1 MEPFLKKF
9 FPSVLE
15 KMGDAKQNQ
24 YCIFDSQILTA
35 FTSSL
40 YVSGLL
46 SSLLAGRV
54 TTATGRKGILI
65 IGGLIFLVGTAINA
79 AAINVEMLILGR
91 LLLGVGIGF
100 TNQAAPIYLSE
111 MAPPKWRGA
120 LNSAFQLF
128 IGVGVVSATVVN
140 YFAAQVGEMG
150 WRIALGCAAL
160 PAIIMTVGALF
171 IPDTPS
177 SLIQRGLVQE
187 ARQSLSQ
194 VRSCDSDTEAE
205 LNELISHSQAI
216 KSAGSEPYKAIFQ
229 RRYRPHLVLTVAIPS
244 FQQLTGINV
253 VAFYAPVLFRSIG
266 FGSDK
271 ALLGAIILGVVN
283 LSSTLV
289 STFAVD
295 RFGRRFLF
303 LEAGVQMFLCQVAL
317 AWVLGVELGT
327 AGTNS
332 FSKGSALA
340 VLLLMCCLSAAFG
353 WSWGPLTW
361 LVPSEI
367 LPLEVRPVGQGISIA
382 CNFVLTFIL
391 AQVFLT
397 ILCQLKFGVFLFYAA
412 WVLLM
417 TIFVALFVPETKGIR
432 LDTMD
437 AIWHNH
443 WFWHRF
449 VGFEKIRP

>member
-1 MEPFLKKF
+1 
-9 FPSVLE
+9 
-15 KMGDAKQNQ
+15 
-24 YCIFDSQILTA
+24 
-35 FTSSL
+35 
-40 YVSGLL
+40 
-46 SSLLAGRV
+46 
-54 TTATGRKGILI
+54 
-65 IGGLIFLVGTAINA
+65 
-79 AAINVEMLILGR
+79 
-91 LLLGVGIGF
+91 
-100 TNQAAPIYLSE
+100 

-150 WRIALGCAAL
+150 WRIA
-160 PAIIMTVGALF
+160 V
-171 IPDTPS
+171 S

-303 LEAGVQMFLCQVAL
+303 LEAGVQMFLCQV
-317 AWVLGVELGT
+317 
-327 AGTNS
+327 S
-332 FSKGSALA
+332 
-340 VLLLMCCLSAAFG
+340 
-353 WSWGPLTW
+353 
-361 LVPSEI
+361 
-367 LPLEVRPVGQGISIA
+367 
-382 CNFVLTFIL
+382 
-391 AQVFLT
+391 FLT
-397 ILCQLKFGVFLFYAA
+397 II
-412 WVLLM
+412 
-417 TIFVALFVPETKGIR
+417 IFIYP
-432 LDTMD
+432 
-437 AIWHNH
+437 
-443 WFWHRF
+443 
-449 VGFEKIRP
+449 

>member
-1 MEPFLKKF
+1 
-9 FPSVLE
+9 
-15 KMGDAKQNQ
+15 
-24 YCIFDSQILTA
+24 
-35 FTSSL
+35 
-40 YVSGLL
+40 
-46 SSLLAGRV
+46 
-54 TTATGRKGILI
+54 
-65 IGGLIFLVGTAINA
+65 
-79 AAINVEMLILGR
+79 
-91 LLLGVGIGF
+91 
-100 TNQAAPIYLSE
+100 

-303 LEAGVQMFLCQVAL
+303 LEAGVQMFLCQV
-317 AWVLGVELGT
+317 
-327 AGTNS
+327 S
-332 FSKGSALA
+332 
-340 VLLLMCCLSAAFG
+340 
-353 WSWGPLTW
+353 
-361 LVPSEI
+361 
-367 LPLEVRPVGQGISIA
+367 
-382 CNFVLTFIL
+382 
-391 AQVFLT
+391 FLT
-397 ILCQLKFGVFLFYAA
+397 II
-412 WVLLM
+412 
-417 TIFVALFVPETKGIR
+417 IFIYP
-432 LDTMD
+432 
-437 AIWHNH
+437 
-443 WFWHRF
+443 
-449 VGFEKIRP
+449 